1 MTLFNII
8 FGTLSFIVVVLV
20 IAKIRY
26 ENGYSKYSPQNMND
40 DINSEKEENGCKK

>member
-8 FGTLSFIVVVLV
+8 FGTLSFVVAALA

-40 DINSEKEENGCKK
+40 NKEQGNTNE

>member
-8 FGTLSFIVVVLV
+8 FGALSFVVAALA

-40 DINSEKEENGCKK
+40 DNKEQGNTNE

>member
-1 MTLFNII
+1 MTLFNIV
-8 FGTLSFIVVVLV
+8 FGTLSFIVVALV

-40 DINSEKEENGCKK
+40 DNKEQGNTNE

>member
-8 FGTLSFIVVVLV
+8 FGTLSFVVATLA

-26 ENGYSKYSPQNMND
+26 EDGYSKYSPKNM
-40 DINSEKEENGCKK
+40 NSEKEENGCKK